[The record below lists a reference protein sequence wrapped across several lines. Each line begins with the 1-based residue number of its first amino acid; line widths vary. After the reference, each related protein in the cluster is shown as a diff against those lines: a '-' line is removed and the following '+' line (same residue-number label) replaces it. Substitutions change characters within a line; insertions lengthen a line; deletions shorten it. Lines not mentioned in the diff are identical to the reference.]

1 MSNGFGGTVNMES
14 DTFVDGFSG
23 NQLTQLTDKLDNRF
37 VRSRPGGG
45 MQLSYIEGHH
55 AIREANR
62 IFGFGTWD
70 RRLEELTLVHEG
82 DREAGGGT
90 RYCVSYIAKVQIL
103 VQVPD
108 NKEPIV
114 REGIG
119 AGHGFSKNPGEA
131 HESAAKEAETDAMK
145 RALMTFGDPFGLALY
160 DKDKSNVEFEVYS
173 YPLPEPKNGGSRD
186 DVVAWVMSQ
195 GARVEGDVVKS
206 TKPIEAL
213 ESRTLPALEK
223 KKESRSIEMNPD
235 ILKESE

>member
-1 MSNGFGGTVNMES
+1 MSNGFGGTVNMGS
-14 DTFVDGFSG
+14 DTFIDGFSI
-23 NQLTQLTDKLDNRF
+23 NQLEQLEDKLSNKF

-82 DREAGGGT
+82 EREAGGGK
-90 RYCVSYIAKVQIL
+90 RYTVSYIAKVQIL
-103 VQVPD
+103 VLVPD

-114 REGIG
+114 REGVG
-119 AGHGFSKNPGEA
+119 GGHGFSKNPGEA

-145 RALMTFGDPFGLALY
+145 RALMTFGAPFGVSLY
-160 DKDKSNVEFEVYS
+160 AKDKANVEFEVYS
-173 YPLPEPKNGGSRD
+173 YPLPEPTDGGSRD
-186 DVVAWVMSQ
+186 DVVAWVVSQ
-195 GARVEGDVVKS
+195 GARVEGNTVKS
-206 TKPIEAL
+206 TNPIEAL
-213 ESRTLPALEK
+213 EALPALEK

>member
-1 MSNGFGGTVNMES
+1 MTEGFGSLTKMES
-14 DTFVDGFSG
+14 DTFVDGFSE
-23 NQLTQLTDKLDNRF
+23 NQLTQLTDKRDNRV

-82 DREAGGGT
+82 EREAGGGK
-90 RYCVSYIAKVQIL
+90 RYTVSYIAKVQIL

-114 REGIG
+114 REGVG
-119 AGHGFSKNPGEA
+119 GGHGFSKNPGEA

-160 DKDKSNVEFEVYS
+160 DKDKANVEFEVYS
-173 YPLPEPKNGGSRD
+173 YPLPEPKDGGSRD
-186 DVVAWVMSQ
+186 DVVAWVVSQ
-195 GARVEGDVVKS
+195 GARVEGNTVKS
-206 TKPIEAL
+206 TNPIEAL
-213 ESRTLPALEK
+213 EALPALEK

>member
-1 MSNGFGGTVNMES
+1 MTEGVGSLTKMES

-82 DREAGGGT
+82 EKETGGGK
-90 RYCVSYIAKVQIL
+90 RYTVSYIAKVQIL

-114 REGIG
+114 REGVG
-119 AGHGFSKNPGEA
+119 GGHGFSKNPGEA

-160 DKDKSNVEFEVYS
+160 DKDKANVEFEVYS
-173 YPLPEPKNGGSRD
+173 YPLPEPKDGGSRD
-186 DVVAWVMSQ
+186 DVVAWVVSQ
-195 GARVEGDVVKS
+195 GARVEGNTVKS
-206 TKPIEAL
+206 TNPIEAL
-213 ESRTLPALEK
+213 EALPALEK